1 MKAKKLV
8 AAALACGV
16 AWALLVGGAAV
27 AESTSADA
35 AEPVRIEAAAGDV
48 AGDDGPDNAPQQ
60 ETEDAEPSILEAL
73 RAQEAKSAEEE
84 KVRAEAEAQAK
95 AEEIARVVAE
105 LEAKATAEEA
115 AEQQAAQAAAN
126 DASCGASSSYETAY
140 YESEPAYYEPEPAY
154 DPEPAYVEEAPTPA
168 SEPEPAP
175 APASMPAQTIV
186 VDGVAISYIYS
197 YGWVPDSGA
206 GVWKGSDS
214 TTDGSYGYFVGHNPG
229 SFWPAA
235 SIGIGGAITVY
246 DCDGNC
252 RTYYV
257 VETFV
262 VPVGSTWN
270 DVCDAVYRYGESVTL
285 QTCVDSGY
293 RIVVA
298 A

>member
-8 AAALACGV
+8 AAALACGM
-16 AWALLVGGAAV
+16 AWALLVGGVAV
-27 AESTSADA
+27 AESTSADT
-35 AEPVRIEAAAGDV
+35 AEPVCAEDTAEGVTGEAGD
-48 AGDDGPDNAPQQ
+48 NLQQ
-60 ETEDAEPSILEAL
+60 EAEDAEPSILEAL

-84 KVRAEAEAQAK
+84 KARAEAEAQAK
-95 AEEIARVVAE
+95 AEEIAQVVAE
-105 LEAKATAEEA
+105 LEEEA
-115 AEQQAAQAAAN
+115 AAKEAAKQQAESAAYYE
-126 DASCGASSSYETAY
+126 ASSYSSEPTY
-140 YESEPAYYEPEPAY
+140 YESEPAYYEPEPTYTA
-154 DPEPAYVEEAPTPA
+154 EETYVEEAAVPVSEPEP
-168 SEPEPAP
+168 EPEPAP
-175 APASMPAQTIV
+175 ASASTPTQTIV
-186 VDGVAISYIYS
+186 VNGVAISYVYS

-257 VETFV
+257 AETFV

-285 QTCVDSGY
+285 QTCVDGGY